1 MEQSEES
8 LKDLVDEVLQCH
20 ARGEWANYRPK
31 SERAVQLARKHGRED
46 LESRMLGVFWGEAIV
61 HVDGQFAEALE
72 VTQVAADMARAQ
84 TDSTLLNT
92 LLGNIL
98 VYHRWAGDMVTPVCE
113 AMPSR
118 LSSLRVTTFRLHVPI
133 IVAGTFA
140 GSAAE
145 EQGITNYVLGSS
157 FPRRRCII
165 LCSSAPALTR
175 VPLQKGL
182 QWSDKIWDVSRG
194 ISLLEGA
201 LASCRLCSDVHT
213 LRLIL

>member
-1 MEQSEES
+1 
-8 LKDLVDEVLQCH
+8 
-20 ARGEWANYRPK
+20 
-31 SERAVQLARKHGRED
+31 
-46 LESRMLGVFWGEAIV
+46 MLGVLGRSNRARRWTVCRGLGGDAGGSRNGSCPERQ
-61 HVDGQFAEALE
+61 HFAQYSSWQHLSLPQMGWRHGHASMRSN
-72 VTQVAADMARAQ
+72 A
-84 TDSTLLNT
+84 
-92 LLGNIL
+92 
-98 VYHRWAGDMVTPVCE
+98 
-113 AMPSR
+113 SR
-118 LSSLRVTTFRLHVPI
+118 LSSLRVTTCRLHVPI

-165 LCSSAPALTR
+165 LCRSAPALTR

-194 ISLLEGA
+194 ISLLEEA